1 MPGANTR
8 SLGNLRTVDQP
19 TTRHPRLLGQM
30 KLQRHTLSHLVK
42 QISETQADEAT
53 CNLAGWINRDGT
65 GSFITIELSPK
76 FVSRQQSTPVHSDP
90 ISELFGE
97 KADEPA
103 IDNLNPQ
110 SLSWYQS

>member
-42 QISETQADEAT
+42 QMTEAQTAEIT
-53 CNLAGWINRDGT
+53 CSLAGWVNRDGT
-65 GSFITIELSPK
+65 GYFITIELSPK
-76 FVSRQQSTPVHSDP
+76 FVSKQRSTPVHSDP
-90 ISELFGE
+90 ISQLFGE
-97 KADEPA
+97 EADEPTS
-103 IDNLNPQ
+103 DQLTPQ
-110 SLSWYQS
+110 APGWYQS